1 MNENAK
7 VLFFTFSD
15 LQNFRPRL
23 CVTLLFSHKSTYQS
37 LFSVRVVC
45 DAEWTSLTTQ
55 VVALISIKNT
65 NDNNFS
71 SSKRLKLTDMKD
83 PVLRNE
89 NSPKITPDKTSSAQI
104 FFNFIEYP
112 GQLFMDL
119 DHTFSKKS
127 AEQPKKEAL

>member
-1 MNENAK
+1 MLK
-7 VLFFTFSD
+7 YSFFTFSD

-23 CVTLLFSHKSTYQS
+23 FVTSLFSHKSTYRS
-37 LFSVRVVC
+37 LFSVRVIC

-55 VVALISIKNT
+55 VVALLSIKNT
-65 NDNNFS
+65 NDNSYS
-71 SSKRLKLTDMKD
+71 SPKRLKLTDMKD

-89 NSPKITPDKTSSAQI
+89 NFPKVSPDKTSNAQN